1 MELLKNSNK
10 YINIFISLFFILNV
24 FIFFLTVF
32 YLKHSIKSY
41 IIFSLISIFYFQ
53 FSFLKFRSYTE
64 LYMSIFLYLG
74 FWFKSSI
81 FLIFNDYT
89 YLQFPESPQTS
100 NIMTDEYLNKH
111 LSEVFNIASFS
122 IITIFLTFYIINNFT
137 LLTNKKYNICKL
149 DGLKKFFINNKLK
162 LYFFY
167 IFLSISIIFLNYI
180 FSIAYRGKI
189 YLGFD
194 IIENI
199 FKIFLFFG
207 ILIIACIFFEL
218 EDNKNNIKKFI
229 FFNIIQGFFISI
241 SIHSRAMI
249 FEQLAIFFSIFRK
262 IKSKLFGIKIFLF
275 MISFFFLSVF
285 IVSLIRYNNSK
296 SSNSFFF
303 IKEVFNLTTARWVG
317 IDGLSAVVAYKEK
330 GLSFYFNALKEK
342 NKSEVTYYEKN
353 IFKKEL
359 EPVNFYKSIY
369 VPGFIAF
376 IYYSNSI
383 YILII
388 TLIFLITI
396 LVCIERV
403 VYFFSMNS
411 LIITNYLALVVVW
424 RMIHFGVYPIYT
436 LYYYST
442 IILFLFFIY
451 FSNTLLNK
459 YYD

>member
-1 MELLKNSNK
+1 MELVKNSNR
-10 YINIFISLFFILNV
+10 YIKFFISLFFILNII
-24 FIFFLTVF
+24 IFFLTIF
-32 YLKHSIKSY
+32 HLKHSIKSY

-53 FSFLKFRSYTE
+53 YSCFKFRSYTE

-275 MISFFFLSVF
+275 MISFFVLSVF
-285 IVSLIRYNNSK
+285 IVSLIRHTNSK
-296 SSNSFFF
+296 SINSFFF
-303 IKEVFNLTTARWVG
+303 IKDVFYLTTNRWVG

-330 GLSFYFNALKEK
+330 GLIFYSNALKEQD
-342 NKSEVTYYEKN
+342 KSEVTYYEKN

-359 EPVNFYKSIY
+359 KPDNFYKSTY

-376 IYYSNSI
+376 IYYSDSI

-388 TLIFLITI
+388 TLIFLIII

-436 LYYYST
+436 LYYYSI
-442 IILFLFFIY
+442 IILFLFCIY
-451 FSNTLLNK
+451 FSNNLLNK

>member
-53 FSFLKFRSYTE
+53 FSCLKFRSYTE